1 MRQSR
6 ICGRCDGVGP
16 EVFRFLESRAS
27 GPTLRFGAG
36 LERERTFAAVDV
48 AHVGYAVSYAEI
60 HQAVIVWRIVVFA
73 DARHV
78 LETCLAQRSA
88 GGSVIGK
95 ICLAGYDNPIF
106 ARLPAGQFEFWVV
119 RELAIHVF
127 VARGGKPELALLGCG
142 EAERPH
148 ARLRGIALVDRG
160 EEPRGDARQKL
171 TISSSAS

>member
-1 MRQSR
+1 MSDWRTGSCIGRRRIKFRAARMRQSR
-6 ICGRCDGVGP
+6 VCGRCDGVGP
-16 EVFRFLESRAS
+16 EAFRFLESRAS

-106 ARLPAGQFEFWVV
+106 ARLPAGQFEFWGC
-119 RELAIHVF
+119 
-127 VARGGKPELALLGCG
+127 ARARDTRLCRARWKTRACP
-142 EAERPH
+142 
-148 ARLRGIALVDRG
+148 ARLRR
-160 EEPRGDARQKL
+160 
-171 TISSSAS
+171 S